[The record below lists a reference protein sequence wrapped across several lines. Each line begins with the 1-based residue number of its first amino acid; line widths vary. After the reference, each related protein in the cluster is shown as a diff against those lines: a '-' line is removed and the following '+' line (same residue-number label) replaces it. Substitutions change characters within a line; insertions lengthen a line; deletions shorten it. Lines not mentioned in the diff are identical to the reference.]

1 MAAENCVDKK
11 NLGVTRCTKF
21 PGPLKAM
28 IITPPGF
35 SLTPA
40 EALVITNWQ
49 NALQDVVA
57 DRIYLLPEFDKIEDV
72 STESVY
78 DEGINSDILADQGKY
93 RFRAMIN
100 AGLCMHKNMTTH
112 SGKGDRV
119 FLIDKKNQIIGTEMA
134 NGNIR
139 GFKLG
144 LLNTEKIKISDGSV
158 GTFSPVYFV
167 LKDETELSKKGLI
180 VDAQDFVNE
189 LQSIVDVTLELVG
202 SVSSSTIVVD
212 AFISCDEDTPLTG
225 LVAADFLLLTDAG
238 AAQTKTLAEST
249 TVPGRYTLTA
259 GTTFVDGTV
268 TLVPSASLSVDAYE
282 AGNTLTVNVP

>member
-1 MAAENCVDKK
+1 MAAENCVDKE

-28 IITPPGF
+28 ITTPPGF

-40 EALVITNWQ
+40 QAIVASNWASALKDT
-49 NALQDVVA
+49 LSE
-57 DRIYLLPEFDKIEDV
+57 RIYLWPEFDKIEDV

-100 AGLCMHKNMTTH
+100 AGLCMHKNMVTH

-134 NGNIR
+134 NGNFR

-158 GTFSPVYFV
+158 GTYSPVYFV

-180 VDAQDFVNE
+180 VDGQDFVNE
-189 LQSIVDVTLELVG
+189 LVSIIDVTLELVG

-212 AFISCDEDTPLTG
+212 VYVSCDEDTPLTG

-238 AAQTKTLAEST
+238 SAQTKTLSEST
-249 TVPGRYTLTA
+249 SVPGRYTLTA
-259 GTTFVDGTV
+259 GTTFVDGTL
-268 TLVPSASLSVDAYE
+268 TLVAPASLTLSAYE
-282 AGNTLTVNVP
+282 ATNTLTINVP